1 MPTRAVDSAVEKV
14 CRHAG
19 KVVRSL
25 GIALWIRVRAGRQ
38 TPYLAGETDSTAC
51 A

>member
-25 GIALWIRVRAGRQ
+25 GTALWIGLCLNEVG
-38 TPYLAGETDSTAC
+38 LI
-51 A
+51 